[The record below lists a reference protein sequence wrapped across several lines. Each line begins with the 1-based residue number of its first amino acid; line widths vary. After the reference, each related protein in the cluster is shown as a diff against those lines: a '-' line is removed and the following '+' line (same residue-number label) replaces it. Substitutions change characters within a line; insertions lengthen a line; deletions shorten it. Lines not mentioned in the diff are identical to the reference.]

1 MLTLRLGASQ
11 RLLREVAVEGSF
23 MLHLRLGVGEAG
35 PEIAAEA
42 DRMAGLALKGALSEQ
57 GHAEPPRSC
66 RLGLW
71 LKQEAG

>member
-1 MLTLRLGASQ
+1 
-11 RLLREVAVEGSF
+11 